1 MMTARIQYEREMKE
15 NNADYNI
22 TLSELMNWLK
32 ENNKTEAFK
41 KSVEKEGMYETA
53 VDFSIPVIMVKYLEK
68 RL

>member
-1 MMTARIQYEREMKE
+1 MTARIQYETEMRE

-53 VDFSIPVIMVKYLEK
+53 VDFSVPVIMVKYLGK

>member
-1 MMTARIQYEREMKE
+1 MMTARIQYETEILVS
-15 NNADYNI
+15 NDYNI
-22 TLSELMNWLK
+22 TLKEFTEWLE

-41 KSVEKEGMYETA
+41 RSLKEGMYETA